1 MKVMID
7 TNVIISAALNPNSV
21 SAASMYKALTY
32 PYEPK
37 HILNVLMEND
47 MGKELNISQMKNHK
61 NI

>member
-1 MKVMID
+1 MSTNRFTEQELNNLPKSVLIKLILGLQE
-7 TNVIISAALNPNSV
+7 NVIEL
-21 SAASMYKALTY
+21 
-32 PYEPK
+32 K